1 MYILIAILFSALLFG
16 CKPSG
21 GEESS
26 QGANAPL
33 DLVESLPIKWP
44 DSKLPLTINVS
55 ADFVFNPGDIVG
67 GLNPVEQMQKEWD
80 DGVSGKV
87 LFNYPAVNVASKG
100 SNALTT
106 YRDTE
111 FGVYMSDDWFS
122 NVSSSALA
130 ITQFYAY
137 KKSASWGD
145 FYELSH
151 ADIIVNNRDF
161 DFSTNAASTTDY
173 DLHTVLLHEFGHLLG
188 LGHQFDY
195 TVAAVMQ
202 PYLSI
207 WESHRTLFSNDSQ
220 RISDNYSNSN
230 IAPLGSS
237 GFTLGSSVKRSSIP
251 DGTEYHGVVE
261 LHANGECRHFKNGK
275 LIKSHF

>member
-1 MYILIAILFSALLFG
+1 MHILLAILFASLLFG

-21 GEESS
+21 GVESS
-26 QGANAPL
+26 QGASAPL
-33 DLVESLPIKWP
+33 DLIDSLPIKWS
-44 DSKLPLTINVS
+44 DASLPLTISVS
-55 ADFVFNPGDIVG
+55 NDFNFAPGDIVG

-80 DGVSGKV
+80 DSVSNKV
-87 LFNYPAVNVASKG
+87 LFNYPAIAVASKG
-100 SNALTT
+100 INGLTT
-106 YRDTE
+106 YKDAE

-122 NVSSSALA
+122 DVSSSALA
-130 ITQFYAY
+130 ITQFYAI

-161 DFSTNAASTTDY
+161 DFSTNAGSTVDY
-173 DLHTVLLHEFGHLLG
+173 DLQTVLLHEFGHLLG
-188 LGHQFDY
+188 LSHQFDY

-207 WESHRTLFSNDSQ
+207 WQSNRSLFSNDSS
-220 RISDNYSNSN
+220 RISGNYANSVS
-230 IAPLGSS
+230 ALTSS
-237 GFTLGSSVKRSSIP
+237 GLFLGSSVKRSGVP

-261 LHANGECRHFKNGK
+261 LHASGECRHFRNGK
-275 LIKSHF
+275 LIKSHYK